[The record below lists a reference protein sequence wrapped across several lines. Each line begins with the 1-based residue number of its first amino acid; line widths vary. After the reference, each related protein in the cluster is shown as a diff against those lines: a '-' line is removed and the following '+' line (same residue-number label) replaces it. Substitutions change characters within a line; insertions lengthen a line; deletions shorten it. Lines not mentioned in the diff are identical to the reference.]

1 MIPFTFS
8 FSIMSATSGCNSFCF
23 SKPKRNCFIIVC
35 EKVGVNMR
43 KKAIFT
49 KTVWTFCLE
58 NNMHENYLLLQ
69 YQIEGF
75 GTTFSSGIPTRS
87 LRTPVPVLD
96 TFFIRDTTK
105 YSSVLM
111 RDGLPL
117 WVLLQN
123 CGYYSKT
130 ASNLFFNK
138 QKTVSYSYPA
148 IFLQNIAFLM
158 RGERETWI

>member
-1 MIPFTFS
+1 MGEYEKESNFGLF
-8 FSIMSATSGCNSFCF
+8 AW
-23 SKPKRNCFIIVC
+23 KIVC
-35 EKVGVNMR
+35 
-43 KKAIFT
+43 T
-49 KTVWTFCLE
+49 KTICFCKR
-58 NNMHENYLLLQ
+58 Q
-69 YQIEGF
+69 CQIEGF

-87 LRTPVPVLD
+87 LRTRVPVLD

-148 IFLQNIAFLM
+148 IFLQNIAFLT
-158 RGERETWI
+158 RGEKETWIGIS